1 MPRLIMYAK
10 VNITMTEDVNEKY
23 TQVCSISLFIQFQR
37 LLPIFVS
44 LLSKLKN
51 IKQSRLR
58 VLLYGMIYVLIPLE
72 IL

>member
-44 LLSKLKN
+44 LLK
-51 IKQSRLR
+51 
-58 VLLYGMIYVLIPLE
+58 
-72 IL
+72 